1 MISNINGLFLA
12 DISFDKLLTT
22 GDNWFQGIF
31 LVSIHKGKKLI
42 YPNPSNIT
50 ETINLLDINDLHN
63 LANEF
68 GTEIPKLQDFSTP
81 LPVSL
86 IYREE
91 EKRIEENTSIPADE
105 KEKKIKEIREQFHSA
120 INKWSLTL
128 DKSQQKIQS
137 IKLSVLVEI
146 LKIIINQ
153 PCLINLLDYSCS
165 LLPQYK
171 YTDTDNWSMPD
182 RSDDIET
189 GVNPGLGG
197 RKRKVSKKKYTKKR
211 VGFYKKIKQNKTNT
225 RKKTNKKKRIKIRK

>member
-22 GDNWFQGIF
+22 DDNWFQGIF

-42 YPNPSNIT
+42 YPNASNAT
-50 ETINLLDINDLHN
+50 ETINLLDISN
-63 LANEF
+63 LKKLADEF
-68 GTEIPKLQDFSTP
+68 GTEVPKLQGFSTS
-81 LPVSL
+81 LPNSL
-86 IYREE
+86 IYIKE
-91 EKRIEENTSIPADE
+91 EKRIEEDTSIPTDE
-105 KEKKIKEIREQFHSA
+105 KEIKIKEIRDQLYSY

-128 DKSQQKIQS
+128 NNLETKIQS

-153 PCLINLLDYSCS
+153 PCIINLLDYSCS
-165 LLPQYK
+165 SLPEYK
-171 YTDTDNWSMPD
+171 YTDTSNWTMPD

-197 RKRKVSKKKYTKKR
+197 RKRKVFKKKYTKKR
-211 VGFYKKIKQNKTNT
+211 VGFYKKIKQI
-225 RKKTNKKKRIKIRK
+225 RKNKTNKKKRIKIKNKK